1 LDRKSYGILFNPWFE
16 VEPLM
21 IFTLKS
27 VVCCLLAI
35 VLTGAVP
42 ARAQKDKEADQQK
55 ELEKKT
61 LALLNDV
68 AAGAWSLKL
77 PENRLFIMSNAADL
91 LWTVDEKRART
102 LYWDALNALNLVNGP
117 SRSTEKRLSHED
129 RAKLAESYL
138 LLFELRQKLLRRVA
152 RRDAQLALDMLRSSR
167 PVPPRHVIPEF
178 SFPDD
183 IQLEQAI
190 AVELAARD
198 PAQALQIARQS
209 LAKGLTLE
217 LLTFLQRLNDVD
229 SEKGSQF
236 AGEIISKLRTINL
249 STNFHGALVAAQLL
263 YASRKRDSNQLMR
276 LGGASGVKVVNLEEE
291 QKRSLVE
298 QVTDAVL
305 SASVAPHVLL
315 QLTHVMAEIEHFFPE
330 RSDAVAQKL
339 SALQRSMQKNDREQE
354 THNLLMM
361 TGEVEELVRGA
372 STADSATRMS
382 LYHQAAMMAVAHA
395 KTDWFREAINKQET
409 SSDLREQ
416 IIDALD
422 YAEIGTAVM
431 RKQIDTLQKLLP
443 KIRRK
448 DQRAGAMAELAL
460 LLHEKGEK
468 EEASTMLDEAATL
481 IKTDLTDDKQT
492 NALLTLLCAFA
503 VVDPPKAFALAERTI
518 DRANR
523 QISLLLLLDKVVKS
537 GALKKNELLLEQPQL
552 MPVEFL
558 VFKYGK
564 GVAALAR
571 ADFNRTR
578 AMAERFDRN
587 ELRLMAQ
594 LFVLKGLLEPQATQ
608 TAMFS
613 F

>member
-1 LDRKSYGILFNPWFE
+1 
-16 VEPLM
+16 M
-21 IFTLKS
+21 TFTLKS
-27 VVCCLLAI
+27 FVSCLLAI
-35 VLTGAVP
+35 AVTIAVP
-42 ARAQKDKEADQQK
+42 ARASQQEKEADKQK
-55 ELEKKT
+55 ELDKKT

-102 LYWDALNALNLVNGP
+102 LYWDALNALNLVAGP
-117 SRSTEKRLSHED
+117 ARSTGQKLSPEE
-129 RAKLAESYL
+129 RAKLAQSYL
-138 LLFELRQKLLRRVA
+138 SAFELRRKLLRRIA
-152 RRDAQLALDMLRSSR
+152 KRDAQLALDMLRASR

-178 SFPDD
+178 TFPDD
-183 IQLEQAI
+183 VQLEQGI
-190 AVELAARD
+190 ASELAARD

-217 LLTFLQRLNDVD
+217 VLTLLQRLNDVD
-229 SEKGSQF
+229 SERGSQF
-236 AGEIISKLRTINL
+236 AGEIITKIRTINL
-249 STNFHGALVAAQLL
+249 ATDFHGAIVAVQLL
-263 YASRKRDSNQLMR
+263 YFSRKLDTNKQAR
-276 LGGASGVKVVNLEEE
+276 LGGLSGLKVLNLDEE
-291 QKRSLVE
+291 QKRSIVE
-298 QVTDAVL
+298 QLTDVAL
-305 SASVAPHVLL
+305 SATVAPYVLW
-315 QLTHVMAEIEHFFPE
+315 QVHHVMAEIEHFFPE
-330 RSDAVAQKL
+330 RSDAVAKKL
-339 SALQRSMQKNDREQE
+339 TSFKRSMHDANRDQE
-354 THNLLMM
+354 SQNLLIMS
-361 TGEVEELVRGA
+361 GAVEELVRSA
-372 STADSATRMS
+372 TTADSATRMS
-382 LYHQAAMMAVAHA
+382 LYQQASVMAVAQG
-395 KTDWFREAINKQET
+395 KSDWFREAINKQET
-409 SSDLREQ
+409 SSDLRTQ
-416 IIDALD
+416 IIDSLD
-422 YAEIGTAVM
+422 YHEISVAVM
-431 RKQIDTLQKLLP
+431 RKQVDELQKLLP

-448 DQRAGAMAELAL
+448 DERARAMAELAL

-552 MPVEFL
+552 MPIEFL

-564 GVAALAR
+564 GMAALAR

-578 AMAERFDRN
+578 ALAERFDRN

-594 LFVLKGLLEPQATQ
+594 ILVLKGLLEPQTPASTG
-608 TAMFS
+608 AL
-613 F
+613 